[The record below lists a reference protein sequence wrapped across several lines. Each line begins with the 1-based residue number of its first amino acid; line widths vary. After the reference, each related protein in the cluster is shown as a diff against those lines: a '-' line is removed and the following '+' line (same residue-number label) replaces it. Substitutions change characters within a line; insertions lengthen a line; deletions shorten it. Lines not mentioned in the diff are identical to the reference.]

1 MILWPKSHLCC
12 HGDDLLFENVTNGK
26 GSLDLF

>member
-12 HGDDLLFENVTNGK
+12 HGDELLFENVTNGK
-26 GSLDLF
+26 GSLD